1 MLNSSK
7 CFGKNCLRIYN
18 GGESGDGFL
27 IFSVVGRIE
36 RWRAHHAVYH
46 SSKCEG
52 AVSEWRDQRASR
64 LPCPTSMTSCRIA
77 MFAHRVAN
85 NFTSWN
91 RWLKLQRFGWKPSH
105 VDFNKAALHAL
116 KLAHYG
122 VRRHLCRKQIR
133 NHVEKQSQLE
143 PRWKIVQ
150 RSLLA
155 EFSAVDSWFISSPPM
170 KAIKKPMMKHAM
182 KVLFWK
188 FEIHI

>member
-1 MLNSSK
+1 MENIA
-7 CFGKNCLRIYN
+7 CWWCNAG
-18 GGESGDGFL
+18 
-27 IFSVVGRIE
+27 VE
-36 RWRAHHAVYH
+36 RLARPP
-46 SSKCEG
+46 
-52 AVSEWRDQRASR
+52 R
-64 LPCPTSMTSCRIA
+64 PTPMTSCRMA

-155 EFSAVDSWFISSPPM
+155 EVSAVDAWFISSPPM
-170 KAIKKPMMKHAM
+170 KAIKKPRNESVVL
-182 KVLFWK
+182 KVWTSHLGRAGFF
-188 FEIHI
+188 FEEAGTPHQWFSKNVRPQRAT

>member
-1 MLNSSK
+1 MRRRFSHLF
-7 CFGKNCLRIYN
+7 C
-18 GGESGDGFL
+18 GGQDWKVKSTSRGLPFVEVRGC
-27 IFSVVGRIE
+27 SVGVE
-36 RWRAHHAVYH
+36 RSARQ
-46 SSKCEG
+46 SPG
-52 AVSEWRDQRASR
+52 
-64 LPCPTSMTSCRIA
+64 PCPTAMTGIA

-155 EFSAVDSWFISSPPM
+155 EVSAVDAWFISSPPM

-188 FEIHI
+188 FELHI